1 MPPREGPGRAG
12 GPRAGAA
19 RGAGGDPGSE
29 KVLQGAPCKS
39 VVPLSENQ
47 RAPCWEISV
56 SPVRQS
62 ACPLSEDQRTP
73 CQKISV
79 PLSENQRTPCQ
90 SQLGKEHGVDAID
103 TSCVLCFYIFTTEY
117 IKHVE
122 QYVIYC
128 RVCVCVCVCVM

>member
-47 RAPCWEISV
+47 RTPCWEISV

-62 ACPLSEDQRTP
+62 ACPLSED
-73 CQKISV
+73 
-79 PLSENQRTPCQ
+79 QRTPCQ

-128 RVCVCVCVCVM
+128 RVCVCVCV